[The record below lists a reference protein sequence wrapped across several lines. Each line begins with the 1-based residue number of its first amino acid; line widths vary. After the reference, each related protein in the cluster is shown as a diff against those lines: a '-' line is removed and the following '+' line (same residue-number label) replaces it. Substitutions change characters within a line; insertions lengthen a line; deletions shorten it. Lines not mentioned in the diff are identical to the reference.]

1 MFFKYSKKAKLS
13 GAIIATIYSLI
24 FSVLLNIIIDF
35 AINLILGFNKNNTF
49 LKFIIFIIS
58 GCCFLVFEGIYF
70 FTKKGIY
77 LFDDCLILKNG
88 YTETGI
94 NKFLNFSNMINFN
107 DILDIEF
114 YKTYKPIC
122 PSQEKFFGIKMRNSN
137 YVILTVNTKPTN
149 ILLYISVENSIEL
162 YKALQ
167 NLQSNKKQ

>member
-1 MFFKYSKKAKLS
+1 
-13 GAIIATIYSLI
+13 
-24 FSVLLNIIIDF
+24 
-35 AINLILGFNKNNTF
+35 
-49 LKFIIFIIS
+49 
-58 GCCFLVFEGIYF
+58 
-70 FTKKGIY
+70 
-77 LFDDCLILKNG
+77 
-88 YTETGI
+88 
-94 NKFLNFSNMINFN
+94 MINFN